1 MIISEPLKYAP
12 FEWLDHVQREGLVF
26 ARPILEELGI
36 GPVQQNRADSE
47 EIAAFLASGRDEP
60 AVAETPVFAPKTQ
73 PVAPMRISA
82 KLLRLA
88 TEIAVLLVFA
98 A

>member
-36 GPVQQNRADSE
+36 SPVQQNRADSE
-47 EIAAFLASGRDEP
+47 ESAAFLASGRDEP
-60 AVAETPVFAPKTQ
+60 AVAAPLGFLQ
-73 PVAPMRISA
+73 AVLGWPVARIA
-82 KLLRLA
+82 GAPGGPPLPDLA
-88 TEIAVLLVFA
+88 TLALPE
-98 A
+98 